1 MYLKYYNSPYSSHYF
16 SGLGTEI
23 GYEFEFLSL
32 ESLLNKIKGMGPT
45 KKIEENI
52 VKYLDTQVG
61 KKLNTG
67 AKGYVEIAVIKD
79 KTLTNFMNPTEIWI
93 KFWKRPKGK

>member
-1 MYLKYYNSPYSSHYF
+1 LYLKYYNSPYSSHYF

-45 KKIEENI
+45 KK
-52 VKYLDTQVG
+52 L
-61 KKLNTG
+61 KK
-67 AKGYVEIAVIKD
+67 I
-79 KTLTNFMNPTEIWI
+79 
-93 KFWKRPKGK
+93 